1 MHGRNA
7 ETWEK
12 KGLKSASERFNYKYT
27 RDELRD
33 FVEPVRDVAQQAE
46 EAHVTFN
53 NNYEDYPQ
61 VNAKAFAGMLEKAIR
76 EAACSGSLLADT
88 YIAGRDGARW
98 AQPGTLARDREG
110 RGVPERASERIVV
123 EIHEQLRIPAEEVAQ
138 CRGAR

>member
-1 MHGRNA
+1 MLPCESRHPALAAARASLSFVHGRNA

-46 EAHVTFN
+46 EAHVKFN

-61 VNAKAFAGMLEKAIR
+61 VNAKEFAGMLEKAIR
-76 EAACSGSLLADT
+76 EAA
-88 YIAGRDGARW
+88 
-98 AQPGTLARDREG
+98 
-110 RGVPERASERIVV
+110 
-123 EIHEQLRIPAEEVAQ
+123 
-138 CRGAR
+138 